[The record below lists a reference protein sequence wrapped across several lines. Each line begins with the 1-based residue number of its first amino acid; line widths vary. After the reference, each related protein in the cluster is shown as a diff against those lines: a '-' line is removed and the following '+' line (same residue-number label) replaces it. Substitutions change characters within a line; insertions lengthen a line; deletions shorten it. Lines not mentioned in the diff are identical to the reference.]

1 MSPRGVVPLPNPF
14 VRSSRSPGALA
25 TIAVATLVAST
36 LNAAPAPAAS
46 TCTSPPPVAPES
58 QLTPGTV
65 GHGLTTLSGQTPEP
79 FDVTFLGV
87 IPDGIIT
94 GLDLIV
100 AQITGP
106 ATFLSRTGGI
116 VSGMSGSPVYVG
128 DRLAGS
134 TSYAWYGDLTI
145 IGITPAQAMVD
156 LFQMPGADGSTARAA
171 QSVAL
176 TPRMRRQISRITG
189 ASLDSLPSG
198 LHQMSVP
205 LGVSGLP
212 DSKLAEFQ
220 RTLDEHHL
228 PFVAYRAAAAPRPTS
243 AALDAAPIAPG
254 APFASALS
262 YGDYSVYAI
271 GTATASCGNLTVAY
285 GHPLFYY
292 PPGPTQFGMN
302 DASIITIVKD
312 NSGLYGGFKLGVLG
326 APHGT
331 ITQDRFAGE
340 VGLSGALPPT
350 VRVTSDFSSPD
361 TGRERVGETDIVW
374 QQEEAVPDFS
384 YYHAWLNLADVFQ
397 AIAAGTLEADWTVTG
412 TRADGSTWRF
422 SSGDMR
428 YSNFDA
434 TEALYKMSYQLSQIA
449 RNRFENVAFT
459 SVRIGGSITAQR
471 LEGRIVRVRT
481 ASSLQPSLRSRAVLK
496 VKRHGAITVEVTLAP
511 VDGEGPNHVVTL
523 TVRAPSSKGSS
534 SVSLR
539 GGRSRYAVSPRDAG
553 SFDDLL
559 AMLNDGETP
568 NDLVVSGAG
577 IHVVQPQ
584 DVIVDGRGSFS
595 IQVV

>member
-1 MSPRGVVPLPNPF
+1 MGPLRNPF

-25 TIAVATLVAST
+25 AIAVATLVAST

-65 GHGLTTLSGQTPEP
+65 GHGLTTLSGHTPEP

-116 VSGMSGSPVYVG
+116 VSGMSGSPVYVD

-156 LFQMPGADGSTARAA
+156 LFQMPGADGSTARAP
-171 QSVAL
+171 QTVGL
-176 TPRMRRQISRITG
+176 TPQMRRQISRITG

-220 RTLDEHHL
+220 RTLDKYHL

-243 AALDAAPIAPG
+243 ASLDAAPIAPG

-292 PPGPTQFGMN
+292 PPGATQFGMN

-326 APHGT
+326 APHGM

-350 VRVTSDFSSPD
+350 VRVTSDLSSPD

-374 QQEEAVPDFS
+374 QQQDAVPDFS

-397 AIAAGTLEADWTVTG
+397 AIGAGTLEADWTVTG

-428 YSNFDA
+428 YSDYDA
-434 TEALYKMSYQLSQIA
+434 TSALYKMSYQLYQVA
-449 RNRFENVAFT
+449 TNRFEDVTFT
-459 SVRIGGSITAQR
+459 SVDIGGSITAQR
-471 LEGRIVRVRT
+471 LEGRIVRIRT
-481 ASSLQPSLRSRAVLK
+481 ASALRPSLRSRAVLK
-496 VKRHGAITVEVTLAP
+496 VKPHGAIRIAVTLAP
-511 VDGEGPNHVVTL
+511 RDGDGRDRVVTL
-523 TVRAPSSKGSS
+523 TVRAPSAKGLS

-539 GGRSRYAVSPRDAG
+539 GGRSRYSVSQRDLG
-553 SFDDLL
+553 SFDELL
-559 AMLNDGETP
+559 ARLADGETP

-584 DVIVDGRGSFS
+584 DVVVDGRGSFS
-595 IQVV
+595 IRVV